1 VRPPAAA
8 AASRCVALPGAVR
21 GAGEPVDY
29 AVLAPGTWIGVHRV
43 RRQREIYLRVVGSR
57 RMHLDGREFAVGP
70 GNVVVNRPGGQH
82 GLENTGRAALR
93 LFVVEVALA
102 RRAPRSAK

>member
-1 VRPPAAA
+1 
-8 AASRCVALPGAVR
+8 
-21 GAGEPVDY
+21 
-29 AVLAPGTWIGVHRV
+29 
-43 RRQREIYLRVVGSR
+43 
-57 RMHLDGREFAVGP
+57 MHLDGREFAVGP